1 MQLQKQQDARP
12 PQMTEEDRFIDGVL
26 QRALRSKIITPD
38 DYALENAVKSAYLM
52 ILQDGHIGRCTNESI
67 ANAIMD
73 MIVQGLNPQKD
84 QCYFI
89 AYGNRLKCMRSY
101 LGSIAV
107 LKRFDSRVKDVNAEP
122 FYIGDELDYEIILG
136 VKKNI
141 KHRQKIGNV
150 KRESIIGVYATVI
163 DHDGHEIESEIM
175 VWDEV
180 LRSWEKSQRKIWDSK
195 GGLLQS
201 SDHAKYPAR
210 FARRTVINRICKKMI
225 SATDDKKLM
234 DSFIRSG
241 EDHSEQDL
249 IQYEIDENAN
259 QKLIDFPQQDEKIG
273 QTGEPMTVSEVVEPE
288 VLDIENNIEMATEDQ
303 IKQLYAMEKAN
314 KREDKVLENLGSFV
328 NRKLAGLSELTK
340 DEINEYIEMLNE
352 EKKNS
357 GGPDWK

>member
-1 MQLQKQQDARP
+1 MQLQKQQDSRP
-12 PQMTEEDRFIDGVL
+12 PQITEEDRFIDGVL

-122 FYIGDELDYEIILG
+122 FYEGDQLDYEIVLG

-163 DHDGHEIESEIM
+163 DHDGQEIESEIM

-195 GGLLQS
+195 GGLLPS

-234 DSFIRSG
+234 DSFIKSD
-241 EDHSEQDL
+241 EDQSEQDL
-249 IQYEIDENAN
+249 IKYEISENAN
-259 QKLIDFPQQDEKIG
+259 QKLIDFPQQQDEKIG
-273 QTGEPMTVSEVVEPE
+273 QTGEPITIEPE
-288 VLDIENNIEMATEDQ
+288 VVDADFEMATEQQ
-303 IKQLYAMEKAN
+303 IKELYGIEKENNRA
-314 KREDKVLENLGSFV
+314 DKVLENVSGFI
-328 NRKLAGLSELTK
+328 NRKIAGLTELTK
-340 DEINEYIEMLNE
+340 AEAAEYINMLAE
-352 EKKNS
+352 EQKTAA
-357 GGPDWK
+357 GPDWK

>member
-1 MQLQKQQDARP
+1 MQLQKQQDSRP
-12 PQMTEEDRFIDGVL
+12 PQLTEEDRFIDGVL

-67 ANAIMD
+67 ANAMMD
-73 MIVQGLNPQKD
+73 MIVQGLNPVKD

-107 LKRFDSRVKDVNAEP
+107 LKRFDPRVSMVNAEP
-122 FYIGDELDYEIILG
+122 FYEGDQLDYEIVLG

-150 KRESIIGVYATVI
+150 KRENIVGVYATVI

-195 GGLLQS
+195 GGLLPS

-259 QKLIDFPQQDEKIG
+259 QKLIDFQQQDE
-273 QTGEPMTVSEVVEPE
+273 PVEVVPSEQASIPVEIKPE
-288 VLDIENNIEMATEDQ
+288 VINIDNVEMATEDQ
-303 IKQLYAMEKAN
+303 IKKLYGMEKAN
-314 KREDKVLENLGSFV
+314 KREDNILENVGSFV